1 MRDREKTKGTKSV
14 SQTIDVRDD
23 GCVLTVDEIR
33 NLAKDSGKP
42 AETLMNLVAL
52 IAGLITV
59 VIVASVT
66 ATGSSVKNLFNSVV
80 TSF

>member
-1 MRDREKTKGTKSV
+1 MRFRFIGLLRGE
-14 SQTIDVRDD
+14 
-23 GCVLTVDEIR
+23 
-33 NLAKDSGKP
+33 SG
-42 AETLMNLVAL
+42 ATAIEYAL

-66 ATGSSVKNLFNSVV
+66 ATGASVKNLFNSVA